1 MELFD
6 FSQKIKMGIEDALL
20 SKKGFLVGRNGTIEM
35 EVLLSRHNGLQL
47 EPRHVMQLERNA
59 GVFPTTPASIASWI
73 RKTLAAVQDSDL
85 LVAGWY
91 KPIAADELEFLRV
104 IGKRGPY
111 LPLRALEPYY
121 VPEVFQWTSALEG
134 RRVAVVSSF
143 AETACEQASRSY
155 AVWSGRAVL
164 PKATYLPVQTRY
176 SPRLAQGRAE
186 WPDTMKSWE
195 TAVTDVVARVMEQ
208 NADIILI
215 GCGGLGMII
224 GHELRIRG
232 KVCIVMGGAIQVLF
246 GIKGRRWQNHSII
259 STFWNDAW
267 VWPRLEDTPGGA
279 DEVEGGCY
287 WQATV

>member
-6 FSQKIKMGIEDALL
+6 FSEKIKNGILGALAE
-20 SKKGFLVGRNGTIEM
+20 KKGFLVGRNGTIEM
-35 EVLLSRHNGLQL
+35 EVLLSRHNGMQL
-47 EPRHVMQLERNA
+47 EPRHILQLERNA
-59 GVFPTTPASIASWI
+59 GIFPTTTTSISSWI

-91 KPIAADELEFLRV
+91 KPIAADELDFLRA

-121 VPEVFQWTSALEG
+121 VPEAYQWTSALEG

-143 AETACEQASRSY
+143 AETACAQAGRAT
-155 AVWSGRAVL
+155 AVWNGRAVL
-164 PKATYLPVQTRY
+164 PKASYLPVETRY
-176 SPRLAQGRAE
+176 SPRLAQGRAA
-186 WPDTMKSWE
+186 WPDTVTSWE
-195 TAVTDVVARVMEQ
+195 TAVTHVVNRVMEQ
-208 NADIILI
+208 DADIVLI
-215 GCGGLGMII
+215 GCGGLGMVI
-224 GHELRIRG
+224 GHELRMRG

-246 GIKGRRWQNHSII
+246 GIKGQRWQNHSII

-279 DEVEGGCY
+279 EEIESGCY
-287 WQATV
+287 WG

>member
-121 VPEVFQWTSALEG
+121 VPEVYQWTSALEG

-143 AETACEQASRSY
+143 ADTACEQASRSY
-155 AVWSGRAVL
+155 AVWNGRAVL

-195 TAVTDVVARVMEQ
+195 TAVTDVVNRVIEQ
-208 NADIILI
+208 NAEIVLI
-215 GCGGLGMII
+215 GCGGLGMVI
-224 GHELRIRG
+224 GQELRIRG

-267 VWPRLEDTPGGA
+267 VWPRLEDTPAGA
-279 DEVEGGCY
+279 EEVEGGCY
-287 WQATV
+287 WG

>member
-6 FSQKIKMGIEDALL
+6 FSEKIKNGIQAALAE
-20 SKKGFLVGRNGTIEM
+20 KKGFLVGRNGTIEM
-35 EVLLSRHNGLQL
+35 EVLLNRHAGKQL
-47 EPRHVMQLERNA
+47 EPRHTLQLERNA
-59 GVFPTTPASIASWI
+59 GIFPTTTTSIASWI

-91 KPIAADELEFLRV
+91 KPIAADELDFLRA

-121 VPEVFQWTSALEG
+121 VPEAYQWTSALEG

-143 AETACEQASRSY
+143 AETACVQATRAT
-155 AVWSGRAVL
+155 AVWSGRAIL
-164 PKATYLPVQTRY
+164 PKATYLPVETRY

-186 WPDTMKSWE
+186 WPDTVTSWE
-195 TAVTDVVARVMEQ
+195 AAVAHVVNRVMEQ
-208 NADIILI
+208 DADIILI
-215 GCGGLGMII
+215 GCGGLGMVI
-224 GHELRIRG
+224 GHELRMRG

-246 GIKGRRWQNHSII
+246 GIKGQRWQNHSII

-279 DEVEGGCY
+279 DEVESSCY
-287 WQATV
+287 WK

>member
-1 MELFD
+1 
-6 FSQKIKMGIEDALL
+6 
-20 SKKGFLVGRNGTIEM
+20 M
-35 EVLLSRHNGLQL
+35 EVLLNRHTGIQL
-47 EPRHVMQLERNA
+47 DQRQILLLERNA
-59 GVFPTTPASIASWI
+59 GIFPTNTASIAAWI
-73 RKTLAAVQDSDL
+73 RKTLAAIQDSDL

-91 KPIAADELEFLRV
+91 KPIAVDELDFLRA

-121 VPEVFQWTSALEG
+121 VPEAYQWTSALEG

-143 AETACEQASRSY
+143 AETACVQATRAT

-164 PKATYLPVQTRY
+164 PKATYLPVETRY

-186 WPDTMKSWE
+186 WPDTVTSWDS
-195 TAVTDVVARVMEQ
+195 AVTHVVNRVMEQ
-208 NADIILI
+208 DADIVLI
-215 GCGGLGMII
+215 GCGGLGMVI
-224 GHELRIRG
+224 GHELRMRG

-267 VWPRLEDTPGGA
+267 VWPRLEDTPAGA
-279 DEVEGGCY
+279 DEVESSCY
-287 WQATV
+287 WS

>member
-6 FSQKIKMGIEDALL
+6 FSEKIKNGIQSALAE
-20 SKKGFLVGRNGTIEM
+20 KRGFLVGRNGTIEM
-35 EVLLSRHNGLQL
+35 EVLLNRHNGIQL
-47 EPRHVMQLERNA
+47 DSRQILLLERNA
-59 GVFPTTPASIASWI
+59 GIFPTNTASIAAWI
-73 RKTLAAVQDSDL
+73 RKSLAAIQDSDL

-91 KPIAADELEFLRV
+91 KPIAADELDFLRT

-121 VPEVFQWTSALEG
+121 VPEAYQWTSALEG

-143 AETACEQASRSY
+143 AETACVQAGNAS
-155 AVWSGRAVL
+155 AVWSGRTVL
-164 PKATYLPVQTRY
+164 PNATYLPVETRY

-186 WPDTMKSWE
+186 WPDTVTSWE
-195 TAVTDVVARVMEQ
+195 DAVANVVNRVMDQ
-208 NADIILI
+208 DADIVLI
-215 GCGGLGMII
+215 GCGGLGMVI
-224 GHELRIRG
+224 GHKLRMRG

-246 GIKGRRWQNHSII
+246 GIKGQRWQNHSII

-279 DEVEGGCY
+279 DEVENGCY
-287 WQATV
+287 WG

>member
-6 FSQKIKMGIEDALL
+6 FSEKIKIGIQAALAE
-20 SKKGFLVGRNGTIEM
+20 KRGFLVGRNGTIEM
-35 EVLLSRHNGLQL
+35 EVLLNRHTGIQL
-47 EPRHVMQLERNA
+47 DQRQILLLERNA
-59 GVFPTTPASIASWI
+59 GIFPTNTASIAAWI
-73 RKTLAAVQDSDL
+73 RKTLAAIQDSDL

-91 KPIAADELEFLRV
+91 KPIAADELDFLRA

-121 VPEVFQWTSALEG
+121 VPEAYQWTSALEG

-143 AETACEQASRSY
+143 AETACTQATRAA

-164 PKATYLPVQTRY
+164 PKATYLPVETRY

-186 WPDTMKSWE
+186 WPNTVTSWDS
-195 TAVTDVVARVMEQ
+195 AVTHVVNRVMEQ
-208 NADIILI
+208 DADIVLI
-215 GCGGLGMII
+215 GCGGLGMVI
-224 GHELRIRG
+224 GHELRMRG

-267 VWPRLEDTPGGA
+267 VWPRLEDTPAGA
-279 DEVEGGCY
+279 DEVESSCY
-287 WQATV
+287 WS

>member
-6 FSQKIKMGIEDALL
+6 FSQKIKNGIEGALA

-35 EVLLSRHNGLQL
+35 EVLLTRHNGMQL
-47 EPRHVMQLERNA
+47 EPRHAMQLERNA
-59 GVFPTTPASIASWI
+59 GIFPTTPASIANWI
-73 RKTLAAVQDSDL
+73 RKTLVAVQDSDL

-91 KPIAADELEFLRV
+91 KPIASHELEFLRD

-121 VPEVFQWTSALEG
+121 VPEAYQWTSTLEG

-143 AETACEQASRSY
+143 AETACQQASRSD

-176 SPRLAQGRAE
+176 SPRLAKGHAE
-186 WPDTMKSWE
+186 WPDTVKSWE
-195 TAVTDVVARVMEQ
+195 AAVADVVNRVMEQ
-208 NADIILI
+208 NAEIVLI
-215 GCGGLGMII
+215 GCGGLGMVI

-246 GIKGRRWQNHSII
+246 GIKGQRWQNHSII
-259 STFWNDAW
+259 SSFWNDAW
-267 VWPRLEDTPGGA
+267 VWPRIEDTPGGA

-287 WQATV
+287 WRATV

>member
-6 FSQKIKMGIEDALL
+6 FSEKIKNGIEGALAE
-20 SKKGFLVGRNGTIEM
+20 KKGFLVGRNGTIEM
-35 EVLLSRHNGLQL
+35 EVLLSRHKGVQL
-47 EPRHVMQLERNA
+47 EPRHYLQLERNA
-59 GVFPTTPASIASWI
+59 GVFPTTPASVAIWV
-73 RKTLAAVQDSDL
+73 RKTLAAIQDSDL

-91 KPIAADELEFLRV
+91 KPIAADELDFLRM

-121 VPEVFQWTSALEG
+121 VPETYQWTAALEG

-143 AETACEQASRSY
+143 ADTACLQASHSD
-155 AVWSGRAVL
+155 AVWSGRAIL

-186 WPDTMKSWE
+186 WPE
-195 TAVTDVVARVMEQ
+195 AVTSWDAAVADVVNRVMEQ
-208 NADIILI
+208 NAEIVLI
-215 GCGGLGMII
+215 GCGGLGMVI
-224 GHELRIRG
+224 GHELRMRG

-246 GIKGRRWQNHSII
+246 GIKGKRWQNHSII
-259 STFWNDAW
+259 SSFWNDAW

-279 DEVEGGCY
+279 EEVESGCY
-287 WQATV
+287 WG

>member
-6 FSQKIKMGIEDALL
+6 FSQKIKIGIEEALA

-35 EVLLSRHNGLQL
+35 EVLLTRHNGMQL
-47 EPRHVMQLERNA
+47 EPRHAMQLERNA
-59 GVFPTTPASIASWI
+59 GVFPSTPASMASWI
-73 RKTLAAVQDSDL
+73 RKTLAAIQDSDL

-91 KPIAADELEFLRV
+91 KPISSHELEFLRD

-121 VPEVFQWTSALEG
+121 VPEAYQWTSALEG
-134 RRVAVVSSF
+134 RRIAVVSSF
-143 AETACEQASRSY
+143 ADTACHQASRSD

-186 WPDTMKSWE
+186 WPTAVKSWE
-195 TAVTDVVARVMEQ
+195 GAVADVVARVLEQ
-208 NADIILI
+208 DAEIVLI
-215 GCGGLGMII
+215 GCGGLGMVI

-267 VWPRLEDTPGGA
+267 VWPRLEDTPAGA

-287 WQATV
+287 WG

>member
-6 FSQKIKMGIEDALL
+6 FSEKIKNGIQAALAE
-20 SKKGFLVGRNGTIEM
+20 KRGFLVGRNGTIEM

-47 EPRHVMQLERNA
+47 EPRQILQLERNA
-59 GVFPTTPASIASWI
+59 GVFPTTSASISTWI
-73 RKTLAAVQDSDL
+73 RKTLVAVLDSDL

-121 VPEVFQWTSALEG
+121 VPEAYQWTSALEG

-143 AETACEQASRSY
+143 AQTACQQALSSD

-164 PKATYLPVQTRY
+164 PKATYLPVETRY

-186 WPDTMKSWE
+186 WPDTVTSWDA
-195 TAVTDVVARVMEQ
+195 AVTDVVNRVIEQ
-208 NADIILI
+208 NAEIVLI
-215 GCGGLGMII
+215 GCGGLGMVI
-224 GHELRIRG
+224 GHELRMRG

-246 GIKGRRWQNHSII
+246 GIKGQRWKNHSII

-279 DEVEGGCY
+279 DEVEDGCY
-287 WQATV
+287 WKAPV

>member
-6 FSQKIKMGIEDALL
+6 FSQKIKMGIEEALL

-35 EVLLSRHNGLQL
+35 EVLLGRHNGLQL